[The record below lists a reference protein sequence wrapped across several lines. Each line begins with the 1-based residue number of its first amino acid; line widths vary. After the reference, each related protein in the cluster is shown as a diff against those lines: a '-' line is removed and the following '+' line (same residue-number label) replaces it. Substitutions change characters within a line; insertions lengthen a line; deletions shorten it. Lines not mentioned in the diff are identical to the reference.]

1 MELLGFNNE
10 TLEIEVKK
18 ILREHHPSHQNESNL
33 AESFEKIGLNGQKS
47 SDNGNIFGLN
57 EENNADENAFDDIA
71 RSVSPVNLNFSDSTE
86 NLITEL
92 LLLGKYEN
100 VVDIL
105 VQEERFT
112 EAILISN
119 YFDKNLFQKT
129 QQRYFRHFYKNKF
142 SNVSMNQKKVNNLK
156 FF

>member
-1 MELLGFNNE
+1 MELLGFNSE
-10 TLEIEVKK
+10 TLDIEVKK
-18 ILREHHPSHQNESNL
+18 VLREHHATHPNETNL
-33 AESFEKIGLNGQKS
+33 AENFEKIGINGQKP
-47 SDNGNIFGLN
+47 SDNANLFGLN
-57 EENNADENAFDDIA
+57 EDNNADENTFDDIA
-71 RSVSPVNLNFSDSTE
+71 RSASPVNLHFSDHTE

-105 VQEERFT
+105 VEEERFT

-119 YFDKNLFQKT
+119 FFDQNLFQKT

-142 SNVSMNQKKVNNLK
+142 SNVYKYTILK
-156 FF
+156 YTI